1 MKHRVLFSF
10 LLICTVLFGFAQQGT
25 ATVPVRTTQSGLPA
39 DNLLVSDSLA
49 QDSPLDSLDSA
60 FKYTEIIPGLR
71 KDNNFLTE
79 RLKQQ
84 LKIGRHDLLFG
95 VERIEAS
102 MDAER
107 IVSGKLKSERPIWV
121 LIIVFF
127 LFLILAII
135 RIVFPMELRT
145 IVDAYYKERLLLQV
159 SKEDSLATSW
169 PYIFLYALF
178 SLSLGLF
185 IVLVMSSFSDKNYL
199 TFENFIKNAIF
210 VAALFIAKIL
220 IIRFVSFIFSLE
232 KIVREYVAVL
242 YLVYFNSM
250 FLLMPILLALL
261 FVPVEYFQFITVVY
275 IVLII
280 ILFTYRF
287 LRTALHLFGNFKFS
301 IFYLILYLCSLE
313 LAPILILVRA
323 LSK

>member
-10 LLICTVLFGFAQQGT
+10 LLIFTVLFGFAQQGA
-25 ATVPVRTTQSGLPA
+25 ATIPVGNVQTSLPA
-39 DNLLVSDSLA
+39 DSLQVNDSLA
-49 QDSPLDSLDSA
+49 RVSPLDPLDSA

-107 IVSGKLKSERPIWV
+107 IISGKLKSERPIWV

-145 IVDAYYKERLLLQV
+145 IVDAYYRERLLLQV

-250 FLLMPILLALL
+250 FLLMPFLLALL
-261 FVPVEYFQFITVVY
+261 FVPVAYFQFITVVY

>member
-1 MKHRVLFSF
+1 MKHVVLLSICLFFAVLFS
-10 LLICTVLFGFAQQGT
+10 TAQQVD
-25 ATVPVRTTQSGLPA
+25 ASLPA
-39 DNLLVSDSLA
+39 LPNQEGISTDTLLVSASA
-49 QDSPLDSLDSA
+49 RQPTALDSLDSA
-60 FKYTEIIPGLR
+60 FKYTEIIPGLK

-79 RLKQQ
+79 RLFKQ
-84 LKIGRHDLLFG
+84 LHVGRHDLFYG
-95 VERIEAS
+95 VERAP
-102 MDAER
+102 R
-107 IVSGKLKSERPIWV
+107 IDVEEPIQTGKLKSERPIWV
-121 LIIVFF
+121 LGIAFF
-127 LFLILAII
+127 LFLVLAIL
-135 RIVFPMELRT
+135 RIIFPMELRT

-159 SKEDSLATSW
+159 SKEDNLATSW

-210 VAALFIAKIL
+210 VAVLFIAKIL

-250 FLLMPILLALL
+250 FLLMPFLLALL
-261 FVPVEYFQFITVVY
+261 FVPVAYFQIITIVY
-275 IVLII
+275 VVLII
-280 ILFTYRF
+280 ILFAYRF
-287 LRTALHLFGNFKFS
+287 FRTAFHLFGNFKFS

>member
-1 MKHRVLFSF
+1 MRHVVLLSFHLFFAVLFSTAQQ
-10 LLICTVLFGFAQQGT
+10 LDANLPAMPDQSGIAADTVL
-25 ATVPVRTTQSGLPA
+25 VREGAKQPTM
-39 DNLLVSDSLA
+39 
-49 QDSPLDSLDSA
+49 LDSLDSA
-60 FKYTEIIPGLR
+60 FKYTEIIPGLK

-79 RLKQQ
+79 RLLKQLQ
-84 LKIGRHDLLFG
+84 VGRHDLFYG
-95 VERIEAS
+95 VERAPKIDDELT
-102 MDAER
+102 
-107 IVSGKLKSERPIWV
+107 IQTGKLKSERPIWV
-121 LIIVFF
+121 LGVAFF
-127 LFLILAII
+127 LFLVLAIL
-135 RIVFPMELRT
+135 RIIFPMELRT

-159 SKEDSLATSW
+159 SKEDNLATSW

-210 VAALFIAKIL
+210 VAILFIAKIL

-250 FLLMPILLALL
+250 FLLMPFLLALL
-261 FVPVEYFQFITVVY
+261 FVPVAYFQFITIVY
-275 IVLII
+275 VILII

-287 LRTALHLFGNFKFS
+287 FRTAFHLFGNFKFS

>member
-1 MKHRVLFSF
+1 MKHRVLFRF
-10 LLICTVLFGFAQQGT
+10 LLIFTVLFGFAQQGA
-25 ATVPVRTTQSGLPA
+25 ATIPVGNVQTSLPA
-39 DNLLVSDSLA
+39 DSLQVNDSLA
-49 QDSPLDSLDSA
+49 RVSPSDSLDSA

-102 MDAER
+102 TDAER
-107 IVSGKLKSERPIWV
+107 IISGKLKSERPIWV

-250 FLLMPILLALL
+250 FLLMPFLLALL
-261 FVPVEYFQFITVVY
+261 FVPVAYFQFITVVY
-275 IVLII
+275 VVLII

>member
-10 LLICTVLFGFAQQGT
+10 LLIFTVLFGFAHQGA
-25 ATVPVRTTQSGLPA
+25 ATIPVGNVQTSLPV
-39 DNLLVSDSLA
+39 DSLQVNDSLA
-49 QDSPLDSLDSA
+49 RVSPLDSLDSA

-107 IVSGKLKSERPIWV
+107 IISGKLKSERPIWV

-250 FLLMPILLALL
+250 FLLMPFLLALL
-261 FVPVEYFQFITVVY
+261 FVPVAYFQFITVVY